1 MLFTFNFK
9 LTSTANYC
17 EFLTPWYMVF
27 SLFQS
32 TRSTLALTDGFG
44 DPEILKQNLQTL
56 LAWVCEIEELMAN
69 QKPPSSEF
77 KVVKA
82 QLQEQKVC
90 LQ

>member
-1 MLFTFNFK
+1 MISNSNFFEL
-9 LTSTANYC
+9 LTY
-17 EFLTPWYMVF
+17 WYMIL

-44 DPEILKQNLQTL
+44 DPEMFKQNLQKL
-56 LAWVCEIEELMAN
+56 LTWVCEIEELMAN

-77 KVVKA
+77 NVVKA

-90 LQ
+90 LHNRHPPQ

>member
-1 MLFTFNFK
+1 MMSN
-9 LTSTANYC
+9 ANCC
-17 EFLTPWYMVF
+17 EFLTYYYMIF

-44 DPEILKQNLQTL
+44 DPEMFKQNLQTL
-56 LAWVCEIEELMAN
+56 FTWVCEIEELMAN

-90 LQ
+90 LQSLSL